1 MRRKNRKGFSWRL
14 AAGLL
19 CGAVFLVSMGM
30 AARNLLRSHQEQGA
44 YTALAQQVRDTAS
57 LLESAV
63 EPGASFQA
71 PRLEA
76 YAQLHQE
83 NPDMAGWISIP
94 GTSVDYPVMYT
105 PQEPEYYLRRAFD
118 GSSAVS
124 GSIFVGEG
132 SQPEGNHVILYG
144 HNMDDGSM
152 FADLLDY
159 AQEGFAE
166 DHSTVLY
173 DTLEEQGEYQVLGA
187 FYSKAYGQREEGVFR
202 YYQYTDLSDPQA
214 FQEYVD
220 QVRRASL
227 FQTQVDPQYGDRL
240 ITLSTCSYHTGEG
253 RFVVVACQC
262 Q

>member
-30 AARNLLRSHQEQGA
+30 AVRNLLRSHQEQGA

-124 GSIFVGEG
+124 GS
-132 SQPEGNHVILYG
+132 
-144 HNMDDGSM
+144 M
-152 FADLLDY
+152 FTDLLDY

-253 RFVVVACQC
+253 RFVVVACQS